1 MFPYK
6 KVESIKPLNRNIEN
20 YIMMEAKDNKLENMR
35 KENPFRVPDG
45 YFEGFTARMMEQIPD
60 DEPQFEDNKVTMWDR
75 VRPIFYLAAMF
86 AGLGLFFKAIVFF
99 DNSDKLSNQADS
111 LLVSTQNSTYM
122 ADESEYDFENEEN
135 EYLQYLEDQYT
146 EALILNELNNE

>member
-1 MFPYK
+1 
-6 KVESIKPLNRNIEN
+6 
-20 YIMMEAKDNKLENMR
+20 MEAKDNKLENMR
-35 KENPFRVPDG
+35 TENPFRVPDG

>member
-1 MFPYK
+1 
-6 KVESIKPLNRNIEN
+6 
-20 YIMMEAKDNKLENMR
+20 MEAKDNKLENMR
-35 KENPFRVPDG
+35 KENPFRVPDS

>member
-1 MFPYK
+1 
-6 KVESIKPLNRNIEN
+6 
-20 YIMMEAKDNKLENMR
+20 MMEAKDNKLENMR

-111 LLVSTQNSTYM
+111 LLVSTQNSTYI

>member
-1 MFPYK
+1 
-6 KVESIKPLNRNIEN
+6 
-20 YIMMEAKDNKLENMR
+20 MEAKDNKLENMR
-35 KENPFRVPDG
+35 KETPFRVPDG

-111 LLVSTQNSTYM
+111 LLVSTQNSTYI

>member
-1 MFPYK
+1 
-6 KVESIKPLNRNIEN
+6 
-20 YIMMEAKDNKLENMR
+20 MEAKDNKLENMR

-45 YFEGFTARMMEQIPD
+45 YFEGLTARMMEQIPD

>member
-1 MFPYK
+1 
-6 KVESIKPLNRNIEN
+6 
-20 YIMMEAKDNKLENMR
+20 MMEAKDNKLENMR

-45 YFEGFTARMMEQIPD
+45 YFESFTARMMEQIPD

-111 LLVSTQNSTYM
+111 LLVSTQNSTFM

>member
-1 MFPYK
+1 
-6 KVESIKPLNRNIEN
+6 
-20 YIMMEAKDNKLENMR
+20 MEAKDNKLENMR
-35 KENPFRVPDG
+35 KENPFRVPDV

>member
-1 MFPYK
+1 
-6 KVESIKPLNRNIEN
+6 
-20 YIMMEAKDNKLENMR
+20 MEAKDNKLENMR
-35 KENPFRVPDG
+35 KETPFRVPDG

>member
-1 MFPYK
+1 
-6 KVESIKPLNRNIEN
+6 
-20 YIMMEAKDNKLENMR
+20 MEAKDNKLENMR

-45 YFEGFTARMMEQIPD
+45 YFEGSTARMMEQIPD

>member
-1 MFPYK
+1 
-6 KVESIKPLNRNIEN
+6 
-20 YIMMEAKDNKLENMR
+20 MMEAKDNKLENMR

-45 YFEGFTARMMEQIPD
+45 YFESFTARMMEQIPD

>member
-1 MFPYK
+1 
-6 KVESIKPLNRNIEN
+6 
-20 YIMMEAKDNKLENMR
+20 MEAKDNKLENMR

-45 YFEGFTARMMEQIPD
+45 YFESFTARMMEQIPD

>member
-1 MFPYK
+1 
-6 KVESIKPLNRNIEN
+6 
-20 YIMMEAKDNKLENMR
+20 MEAKDNKLENMR

-45 YFEGFTARMMEQIPD
+45 YFESFTARMMEQIPD

-99 DNSDKLSNQADS
+99 DNSDKLSNHADS

>member
-1 MFPYK
+1 
-6 KVESIKPLNRNIEN
+6 
-20 YIMMEAKDNKLENMR
+20 MEAKDNKLENMR

-86 AGLGLFFKAIVFF
+86 AGLGLFSKQSFF

>member
-1 MFPYK
+1 
-6 KVESIKPLNRNIEN
+6 
-20 YIMMEAKDNKLENMR
+20 MEAKDSKLENMR
-35 KENPFRVPDG
+35 NENPFRVPDG